1 MFSHHDDDHHDDHD
15 HDDHEF
21 GSLLRIG
28 VAALILLAAIAAA
41 CIVMV
46 PAGQA
51 GVITRF
57 GNPVRVVT
65 EPGLAWKLPAPF
77 ESTILIDLR
86 LRTTSTGLQDVG
98 TRDGLRVLVQSY
110 VAWQVPDDPQ
120 RVRQFLRS
128 VRNQPDEAA
137 RQLRSFVSAALH
149 VTSSNFDLTDLV
161 NVDSTKVQL
170 DTFERQL
177 REQVAPRMLAV
188 YGIDIRQVGVER
200 MTLPDETLAATV
212 SRMRAERETV
222 AAERTADGLRQAAA
236 IRADAD
242 RDAREVVAQAREQA
256 AHTEA
261 DAQQAAA
268 KIYAKAYQNDPG
280 LYSTLRSLD
289 ALSQILGR
297 NSSLVLRTDAAPFR
311 VLVDGPGGAGRGRCG
326 TGRQVACGKISAV
339 SEIHSISEA
348 HPTPDPAGP
357 PPPPPPGPIAQSV
370 AIGFRTVYIAGA
382 LLLLLWL
389 ASNVREIASDSQAVV
404 LRFGR
409 IVRSQEA
416 GLLIAWAATIEQV
429 QLLPGPERQLTQEV
443 APLAPASERSQT
455 LVGPFAAGQSIPQN
469 AAAYLTGDG
478 NVVLLNASLFYR
490 ISDPVSYALSQA
502 HVEAA
507 LNRLFRAT
515 TVRVTAAR
523 NLNDFLVVQA
533 GSDAQGANQ
542 TVLALRGEVRNSL
555 IQSMNARL
563 HALADGGASLGVEI
577 ERIDMTA
584 WLPPQAKSAFDA
596 GTGGEPGGRSRGG
609 RRPNRCRAAAPG
621 VESAAR
627 STTCRCRGHGAG
639 AGQWR

>member
-1 MFSHHDDDHHDDHD
+1 MFSHHDDDHDDHD
-15 HDDHEF
+15 HDHDHHEY

-28 VAALILLAAIAAA
+28 VAALILAAAIAAA

-46 PAGQA
+46 PAGEA

-149 VTSSNFDLTDLV
+149 ITASDFDLTDLV
-161 NVDSTKVQL
+161 NIDSGKVRL
-170 DTFERQL
+170 DVFERQL
-177 REQVAPRMLAV
+177 HDQVAPRMLAV

-212 SRMRAERETV
+212 ARMRAERETA

-268 KIYAKAYQNDPG
+268 HIYAKAYQSDPG
-280 LYSTLRSLD
+280 LYTTLRSLD
-289 ALSQILGR
+289 SLTQVLGR

-311 VLVDGPGGAGRGRCG
+311 VLVDGP
-326 TGRQVACGKISAV
+326 T
-339 SEIHSISEA
+339 
-348 HPTPDPAGP
+348 
-357 PPPPPPGPIAQSV
+357 
-370 AIGFRTVYIAGA
+370 
-382 LLLLLWL
+382 
-389 ASNVREIASDSQAVV
+389 
-404 LRFGR
+404 
-409 IVRSQEA
+409 
-416 GLLIAWAATIEQV
+416 
-429 QLLPGPERQLTQEV
+429 
-443 APLAPASERSQT
+443 
-455 LVGPFAAGQSIPQN
+455 
-469 AAAYLTGDG
+469 
-478 NVVLLNASLFYR
+478 
-490 ISDPVSYALSQA
+490 
-502 HVEAA
+502 
-507 LNRLFRAT
+507 
-515 TVRVTAAR
+515 
-523 NLNDFLVVQA
+523 
-533 GSDAQGANQ
+533 
-542 TVLALRGEVRNSL
+542 
-555 IQSMNARL
+555 
-563 HALADGGASLGVEI
+563 
-577 ERIDMTA
+577 
-584 WLPPQAKSAFDA
+584 
-596 GTGGEPGGRSRGG
+596 
-609 RRPNRCRAAAPG
+609 
-621 VESAAR
+621 
-627 STTCRCRGHGAG
+627 GAG
-639 AGQWR
+639 APRAKP

>member
-1 MFSHHDDDHHDDHD
+1 MFAHHDNDDDDHD
-15 HDDHEF
+15 HHDL

-28 VAALILLAAIAAA
+28 VAGLILLAAIAAA

-46 PAGQA
+46 PAGEA

-98 TRDGLRVLVQSY
+98 TREGFRVLVQSY

-149 VTSSNFDLTDLV
+149 ITASNFDLTDLV
-161 NVDSTKVQL
+161 NTDSTKVRL
-170 DTFERQL
+170 DVFEREL

-188 YGIDIRQVGVER
+188 YGIEIRQVGVER

-268 KIYAKAYQNDPG
+268 RIYAKAYQSDPG

-289 ALSQILGR
+289 ALSMILGR

-311 VLVDGPGGAGRGRCG
+311 ILVDGP
-326 TGRQVACGKISAV
+326 
-339 SEIHSISEA
+339 
-348 HPTPDPAGP
+348 
-357 PPPPPPGPIAQSV
+357 
-370 AIGFRTVYIAGA
+370 
-382 LLLLLWL
+382 
-389 ASNVREIASDSQAVV
+389 
-404 LRFGR
+404 
-409 IVRSQEA
+409 
-416 GLLIAWAATIEQV
+416 
-429 QLLPGPERQLTQEV
+429 
-443 APLAPASERSQT
+443 
-455 LVGPFAAGQSIPQN
+455 
-469 AAAYLTGDG
+469 
-478 NVVLLNASLFYR
+478 
-490 ISDPVSYALSQA
+490 
-502 HVEAA
+502 
-507 LNRLFRAT
+507 
-515 TVRVTAAR
+515 
-523 NLNDFLVVQA
+523 
-533 GSDAQGANQ
+533 
-542 TVLALRGEVRNSL
+542 
-555 IQSMNARL
+555 
-563 HALADGGASLGVEI
+563 
-577 ERIDMTA
+577 
-584 WLPPQAKSAFDA
+584 A
-596 GTGGEPGGRSRGG
+596 GTGATP
-609 RRPNRCRAAAPG
+609 
-621 VESAAR
+621 
-627 STTCRCRGHGAG
+627 AG
-639 AGQWR
+639 KTKP

>member
-1 MFSHHDDDHHDDHD
+1 MFSHHDNDHDDHDDDHD
-15 HDDHEF
+15 HDHDHPEHEF

-28 VAALILLAAIAAA
+28 VAGLILAAAIAAA

-46 PAGQA
+46 PAGEA

-149 VTSSNFDLTDLV
+149 ITSSDFDLTDLV
-161 NVDSTKVQL
+161 NVDSSKVRL
-170 DTFERQL
+170 DVFERQL
-177 REQVAPRMLAV
+177 HDQVAPRMLAV

-212 SRMRAERETV
+212 ARMRAERETV

-268 KIYAKAYQNDPG
+268 RIYAKAYQSDPG
-280 LYSTLRSLD
+280 LYTTLRSLD
-289 ALSQILGR
+289 SLTQVLGR

-311 VLVDGPGGAGRGRCG
+311 VLVDGP
-326 TGRQVACGKISAV
+326 
-339 SEIHSISEA
+339 
-348 HPTPDPAGP
+348 
-357 PPPPPPGPIAQSV
+357 
-370 AIGFRTVYIAGA
+370 
-382 LLLLLWL
+382 
-389 ASNVREIASDSQAVV
+389 
-404 LRFGR
+404 
-409 IVRSQEA
+409 
-416 GLLIAWAATIEQV
+416 AAT
-429 QLLPGPERQLTQEV
+429 G
-443 APLAPASERSQT
+443 APRTKP
-455 LVGPFAAGQSIPQN
+455 
-469 AAAYLTGDG
+469 
-478 NVVLLNASLFYR
+478 
-490 ISDPVSYALSQA
+490 
-502 HVEAA
+502 
-507 LNRLFRAT
+507 
-515 TVRVTAAR
+515 
-523 NLNDFLVVQA
+523 
-533 GSDAQGANQ
+533 
-542 TVLALRGEVRNSL
+542 
-555 IQSMNARL
+555 
-563 HALADGGASLGVEI
+563 
-577 ERIDMTA
+577 
-584 WLPPQAKSAFDA
+584 
-596 GTGGEPGGRSRGG
+596 
-609 RRPNRCRAAAPG
+609 
-621 VESAAR
+621 
-627 STTCRCRGHGAG
+627 
-639 AGQWR
+639 

>member
-1 MFSHHDDDHHDDHD
+1 MFSHHDDDHDDHD
-15 HDDHEF
+15 HDHEHHEY

-28 VAALILLAAIAAA
+28 VAALILAAAIAAA

-46 PAGQA
+46 PAGEA

-149 VTSSNFDLTDLV
+149 ITASDFDLTDLV
-161 NVDSTKVQL
+161 NIDSGKVRL
-170 DTFERQL
+170 DVFERQL
-177 REQVAPRMLAV
+177 HDQVAPRMLAV

-212 SRMRAERETV
+212 ARMRAERETV

-268 KIYAKAYQNDPG
+268 HIYAKAYQTDPG

-289 ALSQILGR
+289 ALGQVIGR
-297 NSSLVLRTDAAPFR
+297 NTSLVLRTDAAPFR
-311 VLVDGPGGAGRGRCG
+311 VLVDGP
-326 TGRQVACGKISAV
+326 
-339 SEIHSISEA
+339 
-348 HPTPDPAGP
+348 
-357 PPPPPPGPIAQSV
+357 
-370 AIGFRTVYIAGA
+370 
-382 LLLLLWL
+382 
-389 ASNVREIASDSQAVV
+389 
-404 LRFGR
+404 
-409 IVRSQEA
+409 
-416 GLLIAWAATIEQV
+416 
-429 QLLPGPERQLTQEV
+429 
-443 APLAPASERSQT
+443 
-455 LVGPFAAGQSIPQN
+455 
-469 AAAYLTGDG
+469 
-478 NVVLLNASLFYR
+478 
-490 ISDPVSYALSQA
+490 
-502 HVEAA
+502 
-507 LNRLFRAT
+507 
-515 TVRVTAAR
+515 
-523 NLNDFLVVQA
+523 
-533 GSDAQGANQ
+533 
-542 TVLALRGEVRNSL
+542 
-555 IQSMNARL
+555 
-563 HALADGGASLGVEI
+563 
-577 ERIDMTA
+577 
-584 WLPPQAKSAFDA
+584 A
-596 GTGGEPGGRSRGG
+596 GTGSP
-609 RRPNRCRAAAPG
+609 P
-621 VESAAR
+621 
-627 STTCRCRGHGAG
+627 AG
-639 AGQWR
+639 AKKSP

>member
-1 MFSHHDDDHHDDHD
+1 MFSHHDDDHDDHD
-15 HDDHEF
+15 HHDL

-28 VAALILLAAIAAA
+28 VAGLILLAAIAAA

-46 PAGQA
+46 PAGEA

-77 ESTILIDLR
+77 ENTILIDLR

-110 VAWQVPDDPQ
+110 AAWQVPNDPQ

-149 VTSSNFDLTDLV
+149 ITSSNFDLSDMV
-161 NVDSTKVQL
+161 NTDSTKVRL
-170 DTFERQL
+170 DVFERQL

-268 KIYAKAYQNDPG
+268 RTYAKAYQNDPG

-289 ALSQILGR
+289 ALSSILGR

-311 VLVDGPGGAGRGRCG
+311 VLVDGPSG
-326 TGRQVACGKISAV
+326 TAA
-339 SEIHSISEA
+339 
-348 HPTPDPAGP
+348 PPAGKP
-357 PPPPPPGPIAQSV
+357 KP
-370 AIGFRTVYIAGA
+370 
-382 LLLLLWL
+382 
-389 ASNVREIASDSQAVV
+389 
-404 LRFGR
+404 
-409 IVRSQEA
+409 
-416 GLLIAWAATIEQV
+416 
-429 QLLPGPERQLTQEV
+429 
-443 APLAPASERSQT
+443 
-455 LVGPFAAGQSIPQN
+455 
-469 AAAYLTGDG
+469 
-478 NVVLLNASLFYR
+478 
-490 ISDPVSYALSQA
+490 
-502 HVEAA
+502 
-507 LNRLFRAT
+507 
-515 TVRVTAAR
+515 
-523 NLNDFLVVQA
+523 
-533 GSDAQGANQ
+533 
-542 TVLALRGEVRNSL
+542 
-555 IQSMNARL
+555 
-563 HALADGGASLGVEI
+563 
-577 ERIDMTA
+577 
-584 WLPPQAKSAFDA
+584 
-596 GTGGEPGGRSRGG
+596 
-609 RRPNRCRAAAPG
+609 
-621 VESAAR
+621 
-627 STTCRCRGHGAG
+627 
-639 AGQWR
+639 

>member
-1 MFSHHDDDHHDDHD
+1 MFSHHDNDHDDHDDDHD
-15 HDDHEF
+15 HDHDHHEHEF

-28 VAALILLAAIAAA
+28 VAGLILAAAIAAA

-46 PAGQA
+46 PAGEA

-149 VTSSNFDLTDLV
+149 ITSSDFDLTDLV
-161 NVDSTKVQL
+161 NIDSSKVRL
-170 DTFERQL
+170 DVFERQL
-177 REQVAPRMLAV
+177 HDQVAPRMLAV

-212 SRMRAERETV
+212 ARMRAERETV

-268 KIYAKAYQNDPG
+268 RIYAKAYQSDPG
-280 LYSTLRSLD
+280 LYTTLRSLD
-289 ALSQILGR
+289 ALTQVLGR

-311 VLVDGPGGAGRGRCG
+311 VLVDGPTG
-326 TGRQVACGKISAV
+326 TG
-339 SEIHSISEA
+339 
-348 HPTPDPAGP
+348 
-357 PPPPPPGPIAQSV
+357 
-370 AIGFRTVYIAGA
+370 
-382 LLLLLWL
+382 
-389 ASNVREIASDSQAVV
+389 
-404 LRFGR
+404 
-409 IVRSQEA
+409 
-416 GLLIAWAATIEQV
+416 
-429 QLLPGPERQLTQEV
+429 
-443 APLAPASERSQT
+443 AP
-455 LVGPFAAGQSIPQN
+455 
-469 AAAYLTGDG
+469 
-478 NVVLLNASLFYR
+478 
-490 ISDPVSYALSQA
+490 
-502 HVEAA
+502 
-507 LNRLFRAT
+507 RAK
-515 TVRVTAAR
+515 
-523 NLNDFLVVQA
+523 
-533 GSDAQGANQ
+533 
-542 TVLALRGEVRNSL
+542 
-555 IQSMNARL
+555 
-563 HALADGGASLGVEI
+563 
-577 ERIDMTA
+577 
-584 WLPPQAKSAFDA
+584 P
-596 GTGGEPGGRSRGG
+596 
-609 RRPNRCRAAAPG
+609 
-621 VESAAR
+621 
-627 STTCRCRGHGAG
+627 
-639 AGQWR
+639 